1 MNALNTVLFVAF
13 PYVAVIVCVVGVAY
27 RYRQKGFTVSSLSS
41 QFLEGRR
48 LFWGAVP
55 FHLGLL
61 AVLLLHLAAWLFP
74 GALLA
79 WSRSPARLVALEIT
93 TFAFALSVVLG
104 LAVLLSRRLTNHRV
118 RAVTSGAD
126 VAVVLLLLAQVGLGA
141 WIALRYRWGASWF
154 AADLAPYLWSLV
166 KLDPETAAVFALP
179 WPIKLHVA
187 GAFVLVLLVPFTRL
201 VHFIVAPLHYLA
213 RPYQQVIWNW
223 DRRKIRNPATPWTP
237 VRPRNN

>member
-1 MNALNTVLFVAF
+1 
-13 PYVAVIVCVVGVAY
+13 
-27 RYRQKGFTVSSLSS
+27 
-41 QFLEGRR
+41 
-48 LFWGAVP
+48 
-55 FHLGLL
+55 
-61 AVLLLHLAAWLFP
+61 
-74 GALLA
+74 
-79 WSRSPARLVALEIT
+79 
-93 TFAFALSVVLG
+93 
-104 LAVLLSRRLTNHRV
+104 
-118 RAVTSGAD
+118 VTSGAD

-237 VRPRNN
+237 VRPRNNC